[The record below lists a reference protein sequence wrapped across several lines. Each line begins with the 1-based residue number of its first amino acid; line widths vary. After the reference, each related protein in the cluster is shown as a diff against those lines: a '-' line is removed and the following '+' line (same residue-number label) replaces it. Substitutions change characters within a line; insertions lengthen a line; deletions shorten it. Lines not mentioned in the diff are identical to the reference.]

1 MQTFPQYSEMFS
13 GGTWAVLTSPGS
25 EIYNSL
31 WAPLLLGEI
40 AVNGA
45 LVLAW
50 LFMAFLFFSKK
61 STFPRWYVGMLVF
74 TLSFIVADA
83 LAVKHLL
90 SDEPLLDPD
99 MTREFSRALVATC
112 IWVPYM
118 LMPKRVKATFV
129 K

>member
-1 MQTFPQYSEMFS
+1 MFS